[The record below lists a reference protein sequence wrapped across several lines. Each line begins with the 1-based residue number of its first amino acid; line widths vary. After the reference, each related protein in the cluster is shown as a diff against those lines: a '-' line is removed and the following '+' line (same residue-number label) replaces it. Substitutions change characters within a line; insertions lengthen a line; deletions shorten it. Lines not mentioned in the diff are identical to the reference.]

1 MTTTYIKRPFTDA
14 ERKVLNDYDREYMNR
29 LNAMNI
35 VSVLGLERARNDN
48 KNGPNYICPICKN
61 GTGSDGTGSAHVK
74 NNKIKCYGAGL
85 CFGEH
90 HEDVLEALRIIEGGT
105 IKDVLRRHF
114 SDYDPGQALKQ
125 ARADGRLPSASASH
139 FAAEVFSENPSSFP
153 EGSAMEWDGTISSE
167 SEPPQQPTAPAPA
180 SAPPQSSA
188 PAPAPEPTP
197 PPSQEPYYKTCF
209 KASINARCM
218 GYVQSRGFTAEQAD
232 KWGFMYDSRRDRLV
246 IPVTECFYLARAL
259 SEASAKKYGKYIQ
272 PSGVGIA
279 IFNLEALDLA
289 EPVFITEGTLDAI
302 SVIEAGKAPAISIN
316 SANDVGQFIEIIK
329 QRYGTGA
336 PFPLMLIS
344 LDNDQAGQKATAD
357 LVKVLEELRLP
368 YRLANILDDYHDAN
382 DRFVKDREGLRQ
394 AVEGAVRS
402 SYRPNNTADYALNSF
417 IDDIISFKTQGMK
430 PTGFIDYDLTY
441 GGIYAGLYTIG
452 AISSLGKT
460 TFCHQLGEQLAAR
473 GEHVLFFSLEQSR
486 FELVA
491 KSVSRAMA
499 RRDLGSA
506 ISNIEIRTGINTP
519 ADLESLLKEY
529 AETIGS
535 RFSIYEGS
543 MNGVTVS
550 MIRQAVEQYI
560 SLNRVKPV
568 VIVDYLQVLRPD
580 DDKLYYD
587 RKKAIDD
594 TIVKLKDLSKAH
606 SIPVLL
612 ISSLNRSNYSAPVD
626 FEAFKESGEIEY
638 SSDVVLGLQLEC
650 MNDTLF
656 ESGAKIIQKR
666 ELIKAEKSR
675 LPRRVELVTLKD
687 RYKGLRGSVYFD
699 YYAQFDY
706 FAQGMKHPEYYEDKA
721 PTLPKESTS
730 SSKPRR
736 DFADHDDD
744 ENEDEEPLFF

>member
-1 MTTTYIKRPFTDA
+1 MTTTYTQQPLTDA
-14 ERKVLNDYDREYMNR
+14 EKKVLNDYDREYMSR

-48 KNGPNYICPICKN
+48 KNGPSYICPICKN

-90 HEDVLEALRIIEGGT
+90 HEDVLGALRIIEGGT

-139 FAAEVFSENPSSFP
+139 FAAEVRAENPSA
-153 EGSAMEWDGTISSE
+153 SAIEWDGTISNE
-167 SEPPQQPTAPAPA
+167 NEAPQQQPTAPAPA

-209 KASINARCM
+209 KASSNARCM

-232 KWGFMYDSRRDRLV
+232 KWLFMYDSRRDRLV
-246 IPVTECFYLARAL
+246 IPISDTFYLARSL
-259 SEASAKKYGKYIQ
+259 TVNSKYPKYMQ
-272 PSGVGIA
+272 PSGVGIE
-279 IFNLEALDLA
+279 IFNLPALELS
-289 EPVFITEGTLDAI
+289 EPVFIVEGTLDAI

-329 QRYGTGA
+329 QRYGRGA
-336 PFPLMLIS
+336 TFPLMLLS
-344 LDNDQAGQKATAD
+344 LDNDEAGMNATAD
-357 LVKVLEELRLP
+357 LVKVLEELSLP

-394 AVEGAVRS
+394 AVEGEVRS
-402 SYRPNNTADYALNSF
+402 SYRPNNTADYALNGF
-417 IDDIISFKTQGMK
+417 IDDVIAFKTQGMK
-430 PTGFIDYDLTY
+430 PTGFVNYDLTY

-460 TFCHQLGEQLAAR
+460 TFCHQLGEQLAER

-491 KSVSRAMA
+491 KSISRAMA

-519 ADLESLLKEY
+519 PDMESLLKEY

-560 SLNRVKPV
+560 NLNRVKPV
-568 VIVDYLQVLRPD
+568 VIVDYLQVIRPD
-580 DDKLYYD
+580 DEKLYYD

-706 FAQGMKHPEYYEDKA
+706 FEQGMKHPEYYEDKA
-721 PTLPKESTS
+721 PTLPKESTN
-730 SSKPRR
+730 SKPRR
-736 DFADHDDD
+736 DFADHEDDD
-744 ENEDEEPLFF
+744 EDEDGEPLFF